1 MRFQAVFLAV
11 LAALLSIATAD
22 ALQKW
27 TDVAS
32 KARSN
37 VITLDADTFDQLV
50 AADRNYTAIG
60 TSPKLWGTVMR
71 NY

>member
-11 LAALLSIATAD
+11 VAALLSIAAAD

-27 TDVAS
+27 TDIAS

-37 VITLDADTFDQLV
+37 VIRLDADTFDQLV
-50 AADRNYTAIG
+50 SPDRNYTAIG
-60 TSPKLWGTVMR
+60 ITP
-71 NY
+71 

>member
-1 MRFQAVFLAV
+1 MRFQAVFLTV
-11 LAALLSIATAD
+11 VAALLSIAAAD

-37 VITLDADTFDQLV
+37 VIRLDADTFDQLV
-50 AADRNYTAIG
+50 SPDRNYSTIG
-60 TSPKLWGTVMR
+60 P
-71 NY
+71 NP